1 MTWVAPVALG
11 LVMRK
16 GLVVALFLATAACGA
31 YQFPGGSSGGTGN
44 VLGRVVAVPC
54 APVEQAGKP
63 CAGRPVAGLEIDYG
77 KGDATAKAVTGP
89 DGQYSVK
96 LAAGTWK
103 VQVKTDLRVV
113 SGPAE
118 VKVSDG
124 SVVTANYTL
133 DSGIRVP
140 VPQK

>member
-1 MTWVAPVALG
+1 VTSVASAALG

-16 GLVVALFLATAACGA
+16 GLVVAVFLATAACGA
-31 YQFPGGSSGGTGN
+31 YQFPGGSSGGTGS

-63 CAGRPVAGLEIDYG
+63 CAGRPVAGLEIEYS
-77 KGDATAKAVTGP
+77 KGDATAKAVTGS
-89 DGQYSVK
+89 DGQYSVR
-96 LAAGTWK
+96 LSAGTWT
-103 VQVKTDLRVV
+103 VQLKTNLRVI

-124 SVVTANYTL
+124 STVTANYTL